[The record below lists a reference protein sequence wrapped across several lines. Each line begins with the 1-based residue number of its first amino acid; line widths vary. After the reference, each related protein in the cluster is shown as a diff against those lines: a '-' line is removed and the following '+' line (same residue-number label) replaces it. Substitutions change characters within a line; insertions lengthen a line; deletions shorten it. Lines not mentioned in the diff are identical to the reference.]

1 MLERTVTLTIV
12 DGASHFG
19 HRAIFKVEEG
29 PVNGGGSR
37 DTAVIVEALAAGG
50 ASTPTDRGKIV
61 WATVRPH
68 TR

>member
-19 HRAIFKVEEG
+19 HRAIFKVEES

-50 ASTPTDRGKIV
+50 AAHRL
-61 WATVRPH
+61 
-68 TR
+68 